1 MMWEDPSDDEEDKI
15 IKKAAETIY
24 KYDMDLVAILILES
38 MKPLASV
45 GGQLARYMV
54 APFVP
59 FIGDK
64 SMPYLAT
71 FQNKENVE
79 RLIRELEEKGKKEE
93 EEKKRLK
100 QARKAEEGESPKKG
114 WRKFLPF

>member
-1 MMWEDPSDDEEDKI
+1 MWEDPSDEKEEKI
-15 IKKAAETIY
+15 IKRTAETIY
-24 KYDMDLVAILILES
+24 KYEMDLVAILFLES

-64 SMPYLAT
+64 SLPFLAT

-79 RLIRELEEKGKKEE
+79 RLIRELEEKGRQEE

-100 QARKAEEGESPKKG
+100 QAKKAEEGESPRKG
-114 WRKFLPF
+114 WRKYLPF

>member
-1 MMWEDPSDDEEDKI
+1 MWEDPSDEKEEKI
-15 IKKAAETIY
+15 IKRTAETIY
-24 KYDMDLVAILILES
+24 KYEMDLVAILFLES

-64 SMPYLAT
+64 SLPFLAT

-79 RLIRELEEKGKKEE
+79 RLIKELEEKGRQEE

-100 QARKAEEGESPKKG
+100 QARKAEEGESPRKG
-114 WRKFLPF
+114 WRKYLPF

>member
-1 MMWEDPSDDEEDKI
+1 LWEDPSDEKEEKI
-15 IKKAAETIY
+15 IKRTAETIY
-24 KYDMDLVAILILES
+24 KYDMDLVAILFLES

-64 SMPYLAT
+64 SIPYLAT

-79 RLIRELEEKGKKEE
+79 RLIKELEEKGRQEE

-100 QARKAEEGESPKKG
+100 QARKAEGGEPPKKG

>member
-1 MMWEDPSDDEEDKI
+1 LWEDPSDEKEEKI
-15 IKKAAETIY
+15 IKRTAETIY
-24 KYDMDLVAILILES
+24 KYEMDLVAILFLES

-64 SMPYLAT
+64 SLPFLAT

-79 RLIRELEEKGKKEE
+79 RLIKELEEKGRQEE

-100 QARKAEEGESPKKG
+100 QARKAEEGESPRKG
-114 WRKFLPF
+114 WRKYLPF

>member
-1 MMWEDPSDDEEDKI
+1 MWEAPSDEKEEKI
-15 IKKAAETIY
+15 IKRTAETIY
-24 KYDMDLVAILILES
+24 KYDMDLVAILFLES

-54 APFVP
+54 APFIP

-64 SMPYLAT
+64 GLPFFAT

-79 RLIRELEEKGKKEE
+79 RLIKELEEKGRQEE

-100 QARKAEEGESPKKG
+100 QARKAEEGESPRKG
-114 WRKFLPF
+114 WRKYLPF

>member
-1 MMWEDPSDDEEDKI
+1 MIWDDPSDQEKDEM

-45 GGQLARYMV
+45 GGQLSRFMV
-54 APFVP
+54 APFIP

-79 RLIRELEEKGKKEE
+79 RLISLLEDMSREDAKRNKR
-93 EEKKRLK
+93 KKR
-100 QARKAEEGESPKKG
+100 R
-114 WRKFLPF
+114 FLPW